1 MKQRKKYTQ
10 EFKCEA
16 VALVNEQDYKIT
28 DTAKNLGI
36 KG

>member
-16 VALVNEQDYKIT
+16 VALVNEQDHRYSK
-28 DTAKNLGI
+28 KFRN